1 MFVSLI
7 SPRFVAEKNTNIK
20 IIVMN
25 KNLTGVLYTAAAVVV
40 GIVAATMIQKRLMAK
55 KATAVSEDEA

>member
-55 KATAVSEDEA
+55 KATASSEDEA

>member
-1 MFVSLI
+1 
-7 SPRFVAEKNTNIK
+7 
-20 IIVMN
+20 MN

-55 KATAVSEDEA
+55 KATASSEDEA